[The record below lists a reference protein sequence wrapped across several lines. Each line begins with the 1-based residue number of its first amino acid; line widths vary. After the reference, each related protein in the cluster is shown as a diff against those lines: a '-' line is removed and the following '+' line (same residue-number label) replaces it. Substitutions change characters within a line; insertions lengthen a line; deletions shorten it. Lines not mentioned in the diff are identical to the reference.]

1 MMNVT
6 VYDHASAAYVSEME
20 YAASMHFSA
29 AHLPSG
35 TSSSLTAEER
45 PSSTSNTAV
54 RKPQYVQQ
62 RQEHFA

>member
-1 MMNVT
+1 MMNVP

-45 PSSTSNTAV
+45 PSNSTSSAT
-54 RKPQYVQQ
+54 RKPQYVEQ
-62 RQEHFA
+62 RQENYH